1 MDGEFLEIE
10 ELGILKNVLAK
21 EGWASMRRTIGP

>member
-1 MDGEFLEIE
+1 MDGEFQEIE
-10 ELGILKNVLAK
+10 ELENLKNVK

>member
-10 ELGILKNVLAK
+10 ELENLKNVK
-21 EGWASMRRTIGP
+21 EGWASMGRTIGP